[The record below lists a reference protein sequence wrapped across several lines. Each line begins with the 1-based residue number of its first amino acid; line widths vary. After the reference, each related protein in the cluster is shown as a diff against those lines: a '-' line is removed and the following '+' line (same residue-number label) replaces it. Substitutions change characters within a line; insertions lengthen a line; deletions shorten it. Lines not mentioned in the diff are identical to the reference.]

1 MYSTIKKYQVNDTEY
16 TFVCR
21 SRSTCSGF
29 AHDAELQTANGYVIG
44 TASCH
49 YINRTW
55 ESYTYQSAMIAVVR
69 EKIDAFIRIAT
80 RQFKEKQGISRITA
94 KRKPELEAYIANERK
109 SLILWRELDQLLDM
123 IK

>member
-1 MYSTIKKYQVNDTEY
+1 
-16 TFVCR
+16 
-21 SRSTCSGF
+21 
-29 AHDAELQTANGYVIG
+29 
-44 TASCH
+44 
-49 YINRTW
+49 
-55 ESYTYQSAMIAVVR
+55 MIAVVR

-80 RQFKEKQGISRITA
+80 RQFKEKQGISRITV

>member
-16 TFVCR
+16 MFLCR
-21 SRSTCSGF
+21 SRSTRCGF
-29 AHDAELQTANGYVIG
+29 AHDAELHTGSGHIIG
-44 TASCH
+44 KATCH
-49 YINRTW
+49 YLNRTW
-55 ESYTYQSAMIAVVR
+55 ERYTYQSVMIAVID

-109 SLILWRELDQLLDM
+109 SLILWGELDQLLNM